1 MVNKKEEN
9 CQHLEL
15 GKSLQKPGNQPTSEN
30 LSLNLINELMMLI
43 KQINKDK
50 ISVESVNA
58 SCNAAT
64 AIHKLLKLNFEMMK
78 DDF

>member
-9 CQHLEL
+9 RQPLESE
-15 GKSLQKPGNQPTSEN
+15 KSLLKPEDQTTSEN
-30 LSLNLINELMMLI
+30 LSMSLINELMRLI
-43 KQINKDK
+43 KQINKDQ

-64 AIHKLLKLNFEMMK
+64 AIHKLLKLNFDMMK
-78 DDF
+78 DGF